1 MIKPLLPRYILCQYR
16 PTSNGKTDK
25 IPLNPATLNAHSPLD
40 PEIHMTYET
49 AKAQSDA
56 LGDSYGVGYV
66 FMKGDNYFFI
76 DLDGCINPDGSL
88 TQLAQ
93 NSLTYFP
100 SAYVETSNSGRGL
113 HIIGRFEGVAPF
125 DGRRLDSLGVEIY
138 THGRFCAL
146 AEINPQGD
154 AQTLHTERLGQFIGA
169 LGIDTTTSTSISDE
183 WTTEGD
189 PKYNVPED
197 NTALIEWFLNKPLSA
212 PEALGN
218 VLSIRHLWEN
228 NEEILAKHF
237 PTPIVNKPYDFSSAD
252 AALAYR
258 LHYLVGGN
266 CERVV
271 ELMNLSKL
279 KRDKWEQNTSYLP
292 RTVLKARGSNRDF
305 FVHARSPQAFEHDN
319 KAPTPTQ
326 QKIGAFLNIEQQIAY
341 FQNCTYIAETHQM
354 LIPEGVLYK
363 PEAFNAMYGGVS
375 FQLDYNNEKVTRKA
389 FEAFTL
395 SQGYSFPKV
404 HATCFKPLLGFGEI
418 VTEND
423 SRFVNI
429 YRPVN
434 PPRSLADVQRFITH
448 VTNLLPNDEDRLI
461 LLSYMAALIQ
471 YKGIKFT
478 WCVIVQGVEGNGKS
492 FLNEVLAYCIGRQ
505 YVHSP
510 KSSDLT
516 GKFNGW
522 MENKLLITVDDI
534 YQSSWDMLEIL
545 KPMITNRH
553 QEIERKG
560 IDKVTRE
567 VFCNF
572 ILNTNHQDGIRKT
585 KNDRRFAPLFTAQQE
600 REHIER
606 DGMGGSYFPDL
617 FKWFNEEGGAAAINE
632 YLSTFEIPDRY
643 NPTTSCIRAPITSS
657 TELAIFQSLD
667 PVAQRIIEWVGEGYM
682 GFRKGWLS
690 STMIN
695 RKLLEHNMKNS
706 PKHLSSVIKSLGYI
720 AHPGLHNGRTSKIN
734 TIDNA
739 RPILYVEKGHTET
752 LGMTPAQ
759 ISDRYELDQK

>member
-1 MIKPLLPRYILCQYR
+1 MIKPLLPRYILCRYA
-16 PTSNGKTDK
+16 PMGNGKSNK
-25 IPLNPATLNAHSPLD
+25 IPLNPNTLHADNPLE
-40 PEIHMTYET
+40 PSIHMTYE
-49 AKAQSDA
+49 AARAIADA

-66 FMKGDNYFFI
+66 FLKGDNYFFI

-100 SAYVETSNSGRGL
+100 TAYVETSNSGRGL

-125 DGRRLDSLGVEIY
+125 DGRRLDKIGVEIY

-146 AEINPQGD
+146 AEINPRGD
-154 AQTLHTERLGQFIGA
+154 AQTLHTERLGQFITA
-169 LGIDTTTSTSISDE
+169 LGIDSTPDTDKPDE
-183 WTTEGD
+183 WTTEAD

-197 NTALIEWFLNKPLSA
+197 NAQLIEWFLNKPLSA

-228 NEEILAKHF
+228 NVEVLAQHF
-237 PTPIVNKPYDFSSAD
+237 PTQIVGKAYDYSAAD

-279 KRDKWEQNTSYLP
+279 KRDKWEQNTGYLP
-292 RTVLKARGSNRDF
+292 RTVLNARGSNRDF

-319 KAPTPTQ
+319 KGSNPTQ
-326 QKIGAFLNIEQQIAY
+326 PQKGAFLNIEQQIAY

-375 FQLDYNNEKVTRKA
+375 FQLDFNNEKVTRKA

-395 SQGYSFPKV
+395 SQGYTFPKV

-434 PPRSLADVQRFITH
+434 PPRSKQDVQRFIIH

-600 REHIER
+600 PEDILKA
-606 DGMGGSYFPDL
+606 GMGGNYFPEL
-617 FKWFNEEGGAAAINE
+617 FDWFNNQGGAAAINE

-657 TELAIFQSLD
+657 TELAIAQSLD
-667 PVAQRIIEWVGEGYM
+667 PIAQRIKEWIGEGCM
-682 GFRKGWLS
+682 GFKKGWLS
-690 STMIN
+690 SMMIN
-695 RKLLEHNMKNS
+695 RKLLEHNVKVN
-706 PKHLSSVIKSLGYI
+706 PKQLPLILKSLGYI
-720 AHPGLHNGRTSKIN
+720 PHPGLDKGRASRFVTLDGGQSK
-734 TIDNA
+734 
-739 RPILYVEKGHTET
+739 LYIHSSHTTT
-752 LGMTPAQ
+752 LGFMPMSIVDA
-759 ISDRYELDQK
+759 YENDQK

>member
-25 IPLNPATLNAHSPLD
+25 IPLNPATLKAHSPLD
-40 PEIHMTYET
+40 QTIHMTYEA

-56 LGDSYGVGYV
+56 LGDSYGIGYV
-66 FMKGDNYFFI
+66 FIKGDNYFFI

-125 DGRRLDSLGVEIY
+125 EGKRLDSLGVEIY
-138 THGRFCAL
+138 TAGRFCAL
-146 AEINPQGD
+146 AEINPSGD
-154 AQTLHTERLGQFIGA
+154 AQTLHTERLGQFIAA
-169 LGIDTTTSTSISDE
+169 LGIDTTPDTNRPDE
-183 WTTEGD
+183 WTTEAAEGTN
-189 PKYNVPED
+189 PPED
-197 NTALIEWFLNKPLSA
+197 NAQLMEFILGRQLTKN
-212 PEALGN
+212 EAFGS
-218 VLSIRHLWEN
+218 VLSIRDLWEN
-228 NEEILAKHF
+228 NIEVLAKHY
-237 PTPIVNKPYDFSSAD
+237 PSHTPGKEYDYSAAD

-258 LHYLVGGN
+258 LHYFTGGN
-266 CERVV
+266 CERVS

-279 KRDKWEQNTSYLP
+279 KRDKWEQNTGYLP
-292 RTVLKARGSNRDF
+292 RTVLNARGSNRDF

-585 KNDRRFAPLFTAQQE
+585 ANDRRFAPLFTAQQE
-600 REHIER
+600 RQHIER
-606 DGMGGSYFPDL
+606 DGMGGSYFPEL
-617 FKWFNEEGGAAAINE
+617 FEWFHNQGGAAAINE

-643 NPTTSCIRAPITSS
+643 NPTTSCIRAPMTSS
-657 TELAIFQSLD
+657 TELAINQSLH
-667 PVAQRIIEWVGEGYM
+667 PVAQRIIEWIAEGCM
-682 GFRKGWLS
+682 GFRNGWLS
-690 STMIN
+690 SIMIN
-695 RKLLEHNMKNS
+695 HKLKDVGVKVN
-706 PKHLSSVIKSLGYI
+706 PKQLPVMVKSLGYMP
-720 AHPGLHNGRTSKIN
+720 HPSLPLGRTNRNTAVDMGKPVLYIRTDSPKIN
-734 TIDNA
+734 
-739 RPILYVEKGHTET
+739 ET
-752 LGMTPAQ
+752 HPSNVIT
-759 ISDRYELDQK
+759 SYETDQK